1 MRDLRSIS
9 MTHNTHLPPP
19 TRSPFHSA
27 THTHTHALQ
36 TADATLQVHT
46 IWCQSGN
53 TSFAQV
59 TVSNHL
65 PRAKKKWIPT
75 NLHNVFCFPFPPV
88 PKEKG
93 GGLSG
98 RTQGPGVKGP
108 GDAGAPVPPTTEA
121 PLLGLAGSCLPP
133 LRHPTADSP
142 QVVTGALF
150 SVNSLIY

>member
-1 MRDLRSIS
+1 
-9 MTHNTHLPPP
+9 MTHNTLPP
-19 TRSPFHSA
+19 TRPPALPLSN
-27 THTHTHALQ
+27 THTCTLQ
-36 TADATLQVHT
+36 TADATPWVHT

-88 PKEKG
+88 PKEREG
-93 GGLSG
+93 PSG

-108 GDAGAPVPPTTEA
+108 GDAEAPVPPTTEA